1 MGALGDASSMGCR
14 LFVNRTRELAS
25 LEEHYRSERAELY
38 VLYGRRRVGKTE
50 LLQTFCQEKRHL
62 FFVADLGTEASLLA
76 EFTRVISA
84 FAQGD
89 PDLLAPFVSWDTAF
103 TFLAR
108 FAATER
114 LVLVLDEFTYLIR
127 ANPALPSVLQ
137 RLWDRNLRET
147 RLMLVLCG
155 SYVGMME
162 KHVLAYEAPLY
173 GRRSA
178 QWQMQPL
185 GFHDAAL
192 FHPRYDPSNHV
203 YAFGILGGVP
213 AYLLQFGESD
223 SVLDNVQRRVLT
235 QGAFLYDEPRF
246 LLLEELHEPSRHFA
260 ILEAIA
266 AGHTRPNEIAQAVGL
281 AVTSLPSY
289 LDTLRALGLVERE
302 VPATET
308 QPHKSK
314 RGRYRI
320 LDHYFRFWFR
330 FVAPHRS
337 LLERGDSAPVAR
349 LIKEQIDQFTDPVF
363 EAICREHV
371 WRLAREGLL
380 GFLPQSVGRWW
391 DDHDEIDVVAVGDQQ
406 ALLGECK
413 WTTRPVGANVL
424 DELRRKAQVLVAR
437 QNWRHVTYVL
447 FARAG
452 FTPALRDDAARD
464 GVVLIDLA
472 GLAP

>member
-1 MGALGDASSMGCR
+1 
-14 LFVNRTRELAS
+14 LFVNRRRELAS

-89 PDLLAPFVSWDTAF
+89 SDLLAPFASWDTAF
-103 TFLAR
+103 AFLAR

-127 ANPALPSVLQ
+127 ANPALPSILQ
-137 RLWDRNLRET
+137 RLWDRRLRET

-162 KHVLAYEAPLY
+162 KHVLTYEAPLY

-192 FHPRYDPSNHV
+192 FHPRYDASNHV

-213 AYLLQFGESD
+213 AYLLQFGEGD

-281 AVTSLPSY
+281 AATSLPSY

-337 LLERGDSAPVAR
+337 LLERGDTAPVAQ
-349 LIKEQIDQFTDPVF
+349 LIQEQIDQFTGPVF
-363 EAICREHV
+363 EAVCREHV

-413 WTTRPVGANVL
+413 WTTRSVGVNVL
-424 DELRRKAQVLVAR
+424 DELRRKAQPLVAR
-437 QNWRHVTYVL
+437 QGWQHVTYML

-464 GVVLIDLA
+464 GVVLVDLA